1 VFSAV
6 GFEEPRVVPK
16 RDDLARAAEVLNAGE
31 KVSILVGQG
40 ALGADQEVMEVADLL
55 GCGVAKALNGKAAL
69 PDDVPWVT
77 GSIGLLGT
85 KPSDQMMQGCDTLL
99 MVGTSFPYAEWLPEE
114 GQARGVQID
123 IDGRN
128 VGTRFPVEVGLVG
141 DAKATLAELIPQLE
155 RKQDRSWR
163 EEIEDEVSRWWELLD
178 ERAHQPAEPLNPE
191 LLFHELS
198 PRLPDRCI
206 LSADSGSATNWWAR
220 HLKMRPGMKAAL
232 SGTLATMCPALPY
245 ALAAKFAWPDR
256 PVVACLGDGAMQML
270 GINAL
275 IDVVKYKERWSNKQ
289 FVVLVLNNHDL
300 NQVTW
305 EQRVMAGDRKLD
317 ASQMI
322 PEFPYARYAEL
333 LGLRGIRI
341 DSPEQVAS
349 AWDDA
354 FAADGPVLIEAVTDP
369 EVPPLP
375 PHITFEQ
382 AKEMAIAMSK
392 GDANRGRIIRNSL
405 RGKLAEFVNR

>member
-1 VFSAV
+1 
-6 GFEEPRVVPK
+6 
-16 RDDLARAAEVLNAGE
+16 
-31 KVSILVGQG
+31 
-40 ALGADQEVMEVADLL
+40 
-55 GCGVAKALNGKAAL
+55 
-69 PDDVPWVT
+69 
-77 GSIGLLGT
+77 
-85 KPSDQMMQGCDTLL
+85 
-99 MVGTSFPYAEWLPEE
+99 
-114 GQARGVQID
+114 
-123 IDGRN
+123 
-128 VGTRFPVEVGLVG
+128 
-141 DAKATLAELIPQLE
+141 
-155 RKQDRSWR
+155 
-163 EEIEDEVSRWWELLD
+163 
-178 ERAHQPAEPLNPE
+178 
-191 LLFHELS
+191 
-198 PRLPDRCI
+198 
-206 LSADSGSATNWWAR
+206 
-220 HLKMRPGMKAAL
+220 
-232 SGTLATMCPALPY
+232 
-245 ALAAKFAWPDR
+245 
-256 PVVACLGDGAMQML
+256 
-270 GINAL
+270 
-275 IDVVKYKERWSNKQ
+275 VKYKERWSNKQ